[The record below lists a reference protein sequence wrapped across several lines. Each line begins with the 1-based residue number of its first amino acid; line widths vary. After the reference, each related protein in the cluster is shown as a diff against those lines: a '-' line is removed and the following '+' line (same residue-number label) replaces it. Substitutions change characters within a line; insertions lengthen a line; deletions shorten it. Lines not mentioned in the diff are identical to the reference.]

1 MASLLEVLS
10 ARARPLAYLVAL
22 LAVLA
27 ASAVIVMSGDVVRSN
42 DEVAFM
48 AIAGNI
54 VSEGMFA
61 ETPGQPTA
69 YRAPGPVFLVTPVV
83 ALGGGLV
90 EARLFNAVIFGLG
103 LVALFHLVRRH
114 ASPLAALFAVCM
126 VPLWPVALFAATTLY
141 PQTLAATLL
150 VLTIWMVDRLRDGP
164 SLGRAVVAGLAC
176 GALVLTTP
184 VVLLL
189 FPLLLIW
196 LIHVSPRWLPH
207 AVIFC
212 AVSGGLVSSWTVR
225 NYFAFDAFV
234 PVATSSGYNLLAGNA
249 PNARYNTSLNVRFP
263 EYVYAEIT
271 GKTEVERNDIMTEA
285 AFREIAND
293 PGRFVRLY
301 AAKFAHWF
309 HFSNRLLSDEVLE
322 DGAAPVPVGAR
333 EVILFVTYALVIMG
347 PLLIRLALLRR
358 HPFRRIELLFLAFW
372 IGAGLVY
379 ALFFT
384 RVRFRLPFDW
394 LIIASN
400 AMFLAAIA
408 ENWLARARDRLRP
421 GT

>member
-1 MASLLEVLS
+1 MIALAEVLTRQ
-10 ARARPLAYLVAL
+10 ARVLAYLVAL

-27 ASAVIVMSGDVVRSN
+27 AWVVIVMSGDVVRSN

-54 VSEGMFA
+54 VGEGMFA
-61 ETPGQPTA
+61 ETSGQPTA

-83 ALGGGLV
+83 AFGGGLL
-90 EARLFNAVIFGLG
+90 EARLFNAVVFGLG
-103 LVALFHLVRRH
+103 LVALFHLVRRYGG
-114 ASPLAALFAVCM
+114 PLAGLLAVVM

-150 VLTIWMVDRLRDGP
+150 VTTLWLIDRLRDGA
-164 SLGRAVVAGLAC
+164 SLGPAVLAGLAC
-176 GALVLTTP
+176 GALILTTP

-189 FPLLLIW
+189 FPLMVIW
-196 LIHVSPRWLPH
+196 LIYVSPRWLPH
-207 AVIFC
+207 VVIFC
-212 AVSGGLVSSWTVR
+212 MVSGGLVSSWTVR
-225 NYFAFDAFV
+225 NYLAFDAFV

-263 EYVYAEIT
+263 EYVYTEIT

-285 AFREIAND
+285 AFAEIAKD
-293 PGRFVRLY
+293 PGRFWRLY

-322 DGAAPVPVGAR
+322 DGAAPVSVGAR
-333 EVILFVTYALVIMG
+333 EIILGVSYALVIAG
-347 PLLIRLALLRR
+347 PLLLRLAFLRR
-358 HPFRRIELLFLAFW
+358 YPFRRIELLFLAFW
-372 IGAGLVY
+372 IGAGLIY

-400 AMFLAAIA
+400 AMFLAAML
-408 ENWLARARDRLRP
+408 ENWLERARLRQ
-421 GT
+421 G